1 MAFDII
7 SLAKSAFKRSLGK
20 AHTSNAKDLANEA
33 LPSGFQ
39 VTAQNVFGVAIPT
52 NNPALAVS
60 TLVAL
65 DATSS
70 RLDLVLDASSGG
82 KSYLVKVP
90 TGHAL
95 LSHVNPS
102 TGVNYVVGDRVQRII
117 PQSFGDD
124 YRPILYNNVTEVPP
138 LAAQDWFLDCFAG
151 IVTSEDDLS
160 LGATGHLGCYV
171 YIDMML
177 DEVLEN
183 LTASAGG
190 GAGSEWATLQFVYNN
205 GQTIDLDGYNNL
217 YIHSETD
224 AYGLNVNVKG
234 AVSLSSVANSLFHSD
249 GYLDLTTGV
258 TLRVSDAYTTNM
270 RWTDPAETYGTSL
283 LTTRKSLIGA
293 INEAFLAGGGGGGG
307 GTERATFAIA
317 STIASATGLALS
329 SSTSGS
335 IELVTPEGTGFS
347 FLQNVFVYV
356 NGVLQANDSAVYAG
370 SVTNDVA
377 LSSDGLKLHF
387 AYSLSPSDSV
397 QVYNTANEI

>member
-1 MAFDII
+1 MAFDIT

-33 LPSGFQ
+33 LPSNFQ
-39 VTAQNVFGVAIPT
+39 VTAQNVFGVTIPN

-60 TLVAL
+60 SLVAL

-70 RLDLVLDASSGG
+70 RLNLTLDASSGG
-82 KSYLVKVP
+82 KSYIVTVP
-90 TGHAL
+90 AGHAL
-95 LSHVNPS
+95 TSHVNPL
-102 TGVNYVVGDRVQRII
+102 TGVNYITGDRVTRII

-138 LAAQDWFLDCFAG
+138 LASNDWFLDCFAG

-171 YIDMML
+171 YIEKML
-177 DEVLEN
+177 DEVLDD
-183 LTASAGG
+183 LTAATGG
-190 GAGSEWATLQFVYNN
+190 GGGGGVSLQFAYNN
-205 GQTIDLDGYNNL
+205 GQTIDLDGYDNL
-217 YIHSETD
+217 SIHSETD
-224 AYGLNVNVKG
+224 AYGLTVNVKG

-249 GYLDLTTGV
+249 GYLDLTTGQ

-270 RWTDPAETYGTSL
+270 RWTNPAETYGTSL

-317 STIASATGLALS
+317 STVPAATGLTLS
-329 SSTSGS
+329 TYTSGA

-347 FLQNVFVYV
+347 FQQNVFVYV
-356 NGVLQANDSAVYAG
+356 NGQLQTNDAAVYSG

-377 LSSDGLKLHF
+377 LSSDGLKLYF
-387 AYSLSPSDSV
+387 AYDLSPLDVV